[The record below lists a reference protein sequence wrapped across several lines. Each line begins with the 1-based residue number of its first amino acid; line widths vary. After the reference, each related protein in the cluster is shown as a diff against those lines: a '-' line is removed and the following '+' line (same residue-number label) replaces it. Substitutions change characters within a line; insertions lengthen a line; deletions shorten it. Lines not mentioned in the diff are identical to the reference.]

1 MQKARNELNRQN
13 SPEAEKAQEEAQ
25 EQLEEAKQALE
36 EELNQYVQEQQEQM
50 LVQVEERL
58 RFMKKKQLE
67 VNEETLKLDLEVRQR
82 GDWSSA
88 LKNRGR
94 ALYGDQ
100 DEVKKASDETVE
112 ALKTG
117 NYGGFTKNMEIIQRL
132 LLDIMGAIE
141 GRDVGEGTQISQ
153 LEVIEK
159 IDRMIGAVEGERKR
173 LAEQRQGQQQQ
184 QQQPGQ
190 PGAQPLVSK
199 LAEMELVYEEQKS
212 LGNKI
217 RRLTEMSEG
226 MDRDELP
233 DYYRRLFER
242 YSTEQRD
249 LKTIWDDLR
258 KQIPGA
264 PAE

>member
-1 MQKARNELNRQN
+1 
-13 SPEAEKAQEEAQ
+13 
-25 EQLEEAKQALE
+25 
-36 EELNQYVQEQQEQM
+36 
-50 LVQVEERL
+50 
-58 RFMKKKQLE
+58 
-67 VNEETLKLDLEVRQR
+67 
-82 GDWSSA
+82 
-88 LKNRGR
+88 
-94 ALYGDQ
+94 
-100 DEVKKASDETVE
+100 
-112 ALKTG
+112 
-117 NYGGFTKNMEIIQRL
+117 
-132 LLDIMGAIE
+132 MGAIE

-173 LAEQRQGQQQQ
+173 LAEQRQRPPQQQQ
-184 QQQPGQ
+184 NPQGT

-212 LGNKI
+212 LGTKI

-233 DYYRRLFER
+233 DYYRRLYER

-249 LKTIWDDLR
+249 LKAIWDDLR